1 MGIFSVNE
9 INLTKIESR
18 PAKTRLGE
26 YMFFVDIE
34 GDEKDENINKVLN
47 KMQEFC
53 NEFRI
58 IGSY

>member
-1 MGIFSVNE
+1 MK

-34 GDEKDENINKVLN
+34 GDEKSDNISRVLSSM
-47 KMQEFC
+47 KEFC
-53 NEFRI
+53 EEFRV